1 MDFAKICSVMP
12 SEYDRPEQRGSQAQ
26 RHEQLCERCGRELG
40 RQAVRRSDMS
50 QIDVPL
56 RNNAFSYFP
65 DERTPEERADQWERL
80 KRSMDRVAS
89 RSGERTYSRTADE
102 LANRD
107 RERILGLIDLLE
119 KSSN

>member
-1 MDFAKICSVMP
+1 MTHQ
-12 SEYDRPEQRGSQAQ
+12 PEQDRQP
-26 RHEQLCERCGRELG
+26 CEHCGRELG

-56 RNNAFSYFP
+56 RNNAFSHFP
-65 DERTPEERADQWERL
+65 DDRTPEERAAQRERL
-80 KRSMDRVAS
+80 KRSMDRVAR
-89 RSGERTYSRTADE
+89 RSGIRKPYSRTADE